1 MDQTANALIV
11 VSTSAQQ
18 TAGMDIRQMR
28 ASAGDAVNLLRTL
41 AHEDRLLLLCQL
53 SQQEMC
59 VSELEN
65 GLDIRQPSLSQQLGV
80 LRREGLVDTRREG
93 KHIFYRVSPG
103 PALSIIHQLHDIF
116 CHQESKQ

>member
-11 VSTSAQQ
+11 VSTNAIQPS
-18 TAGMDIRQMR
+18 GIDISQMR
-28 ASAGDAVNLLRTL
+28 NSAADAVNLLRTL

-103 PALSIIHQLHDIF
+103 PALSILHQLHDIF
-116 CHQESKQ
+116 CNQEHKQ